1 MSNHQISLRD
11 DFLKRLRNIRQQT
24 TGEYRAPHKPLLLLI
39 AFAGV
44 AQGEDRLIQY
54 SERDFR
60 LSKLLIEF
68 GPPVKKYVKPFE
80 PFKRLPKDNLWELV
94 NVPNQSPN
102 AIEKITGGYLK
113 KRNAK
118 GGLLEK
124 DYQLLRQDRE
134 FLTRCI
140 VEILE
145 SNFPLSY
152 HSEILQAVGLPTTE
166 LNTVDSQGSPMGKS
180 TSHIR
185 TRDPDFRESIL
196 RIYGRACSICRS
208 AVRLND
214 SLMGLEA
221 AHIKWHAHGGPDEE
235 SNGLALCSFHHKAFD
250 RGVIGL
256 KNVGNNYTVEVST
269 ELNGY
274 GPAMKWLRD
283 YEDEKIVRVKNR
295 EHQPS
300 PEYVAWHREQVFRH

>member
-1 MSNHQISLRD
+1 MSIDQISQRD

-44 AQGEDRLIQY
+44 AQGKERLVKY
-54 SERDFR
+54 SEHDHR
-60 LSKLLIEF
+60 LSRLLIDF
-68 GPPVKKYVKPFE
+68 GPPVKQYVKPYE

-94 NVPNQSPN
+94 NVPDQSTD

-113 KRNAK
+113 NRNAK

-134 FLTRCI
+134 FLSRCI
-140 VEILE
+140 IEILE
-145 SNFPLSY
+145 SNFPRSY
-152 HSEILQAVGLPTTE
+152 HSEILQAVGLPAIE
-166 LNTVDSQGSPMGKS
+166 LSTADSQGSATGKS
-180 TSHIR
+180 TSHVR
-185 TRDPDFRESIL
+185 TRDPHFRESIL
-196 RIYGRACSICRS
+196 KIYGRACSICRS

-214 SLMGLEA
+214 ALMGLEA

-256 KNVGNNYTVEVST
+256 KNVGNSYAVEVST

-283 YEDEKIVRVKNR
+283 FEDEKIVKVKNR

-300 PEYVAWHREQVFRH
+300 PDYVAWHREQVFRN